1 MTDDRYRDWDAAYV
15 LGSLPNDERLEY
27 ERHLETCAA
36 CRAAVA
42 ELAGVPGLL
51 GRLPAEDAV
60 AIADPDGRPDP
71 TPARPLAVVAHRVR
85 SRRRR
90 RRVLVAAAAG
100 LAVVAALLGGVA
112 VGVARVGTAPSS
124 VSAGTA
130 GSSGSSGASGS
141 ERYAMSP
148 VAAAGLRVDLDVTGK
163 AWGTRF
169 DWGCTYGGRDW
180 GSGSTVL
187 YDLVVVRT
195 DGTDET
201 VASWTASGRQAA
213 GLAAATDVPLRSIA
227 SVEVRLH
234 GDARTLAR
242 VRL

>member
-71 TPARPLAVVAHRVR
+71 APERTLASVAHRVQG
-85 SRRRR
+85 RRRR
-90 RRVLVAAAAG
+90 RRALVAVTAG
-100 LAVVAALLGGVA
+100 LAVVAAVLGGVA
-112 VGVARVGTAPSS
+112 VGGARVEPAAPTA
-124 VSAGTA
+124 SALA
-130 GSSGSSGASGS
+130 GGASPAPAGGAS
-141 ERYAMSP
+141 ERYAMTSGS
-148 VAAAGLRVDLDVTGK
+148 ATGLRVDLDVTGK

-180 GSGSTVL
+180 GSDSAVM
-187 YDLVVVRT
+187 YDLVVVRK

-201 VASWTASGRQAA
+201 VASWTASGREAA
-213 GLAAATDVPLRSIA
+213 GLAAATDVPLHSIA

-234 GDARTLAR
+234 DDPRALAS
-242 VRL
+242 VAL

>member
-1 MTDDRYRDWDAAYV
+1 MTEDRYRDWDAAYV
-15 LGSLPNDERLEY
+15 LGSLPSDERLEY

-42 ELAGVPGLL
+42 ELAGMPGLL

-71 TPARPLAVVAHRVR
+71 APARPLATVAHRVR
-85 SRRRR
+85 TRRRR
-90 RRVLVAAAAG
+90 RRVLVTVTAG
-100 LAVVAALLGGVA
+100 LAVVAAVLGGVA
-112 VGVARVGTAPSS
+112 IGAARVGPAPTS
-124 VSAGTA
+124 VSA
-130 GSSGSSGASGS
+130 GS

-148 VAAAGLRVDLDVTGK
+148 VAAAGLRVDLDVTRK

-180 GSGSTVL
+180 GNGSSVM
-187 YDLVVVRT
+187 YDLVVVRK
-195 DGTDET
+195 DGTDQT
-201 VASWTASGRQAA
+201 VASWTASGRSAA
-213 GLAAATDVPLRSIA
+213 GLAAATDVPLGSIA

-234 GDARTLAR
+234 GDTRTLAT
-242 VRL
+242 VRI